1 MKKLISIFTF
11 VLAMSHLM
19 AQPLDSSVVL
29 QQVRDSF
36 SARSYDNAIILLDKV
51 IAAYPNDV
59 KLLNGKG
66 YAYIMQKRFEEA
78 QAIVFNALEI
88 QPAIKDK
95 INSLVGMTYIVLQV
109 ADETE
114 IDQALPYIEKALKL
128 DPKGCMSNLSKILY
142 AEKQGHSKEVIQI
155 FESMNAQCAN
165 DPELNLNLNTDVD
178 YIRALYRTSQDD
190 KVFKLLSA
198 MAAEGGT
205 GNFYA
210 EEFYLMELNILYRQ
224 GKYKEA
230 WDIVKDLSFDE
241 YSDPALL
248 TLKGAIANL
257 LGMKEEAV
265 NAGASLNA
273 SKGGLQDW
281 EAAFENG
288 KKQSIA
294 IKKGTKLTYQV
305 NSSGNEYYFV
315 ITFTEYSPNQIAFD
329 WTMGEESKGKVSM
342 DKNSINAA
350 MKMHNYFADGTNDKL
365 SDKIT
370 VFFSKAMFD
379 KMRNNDD
386 LKMDTG
392 NGEQAFNFHEPAI
405 QAYSSN
411 ASFNYTD
418 AISITDMSGYNKIM
432 VQNDAACPLILYM
445 NLDFEIELRFVE

>member
-11 VLAMSHLM
+11 VLAMSSLM

-36 SARSYDNAIILLDKV
+36 SIGSYDNAIILLDKV
-51 IAAYPNDV
+51 IAAYPNDA

-66 YAYIMQKRFEEA
+66 YAFIMQKRFEEA
-78 QAIVFNALEI
+78 QAIIFKALEI

-95 INSLVGMTYIVLQV
+95 VNSLVGMTYIVLQV

-114 IDQALPYIEKALKL
+114 IDQALPYIDKAIKL

-155 FESMNAQCAN
+155 FESMSPQCAN
-165 DPELNLNLNTDVD
+165 DPDANLNLNTDVD
-178 YIRALYRTSQDD
+178 YIRALYRTGKDD
-190 KVFKLLSA
+190 KVLKLLSA
-198 MAAEGGT
+198 MATGGGT
-205 GNFYA
+205 GTFYE

-248 TLKGAIANL
+248 ALKGAIANL
-257 LGMKEEAV
+257 SGMKDEA
-265 NAGASLNA
+265 ASTGASLNE

-281 EAAFENG
+281 ESAFGEG

-294 IKKGTKLTYQV
+294 IKKGTRLTYQV
-305 NSSGNEYYFV
+305 NSDGNEYDFV
-315 ITFTEYSPNQIAFD
+315 VTFTEYSPNQIAFD

-342 DKNSINAA
+342 DKNSLNTA
-350 MKMHNYFADGTNDKL
+350 MKMQNYFSNGTNDKL

-386 LKMDTG
+386 LKIDTG

-405 QAYSSN
+405 QAY
-411 ASFNYTD
+411 AGKDAVNYTD
-418 AISITDMSGYNKIM
+418 AISVSDMSGYNKIM

-445 NLDFEIELRFVE
+445 YLDFEIELRFVE